1 MMKLSDAIEKGWQYV
16 PKIEDEYQRWDYEE
30 HKITGACAIGA
41 ACYAAR
47 PGEATTCD
55 IEAYRIFPQL
65 RDLVKV
71 EKEGQTIFE
80 GHLSRFITVLNDNNP
95 VEGYP
100 VLETT
105 PTQAEIVAAVR
116 QLGY

>member
-1 MMKLSDAIEKGWQYV
+1 VDGTGIREKEMMKLSDAIEKGWQYV

-55 IEAYRIFPQL
+55 IEAYRIFATWLKSKRRARPFS
-65 RDLVKV
+65 KV
-71 EKEGQTIFE
+71 I
-80 GHLSRFITVLNDNNP
+80 
-95 VEGYP
+95 
-100 VLETT
+100 
-105 PTQAEIVAAVR
+105 
-116 QLGY
+116 